1 MDYCTLEEVREELV
15 KRGITQTDD
24 DAITERLP
32 RVKALIDT
40 HCGHSFD
47 AEAISDEIRSGEQ
60 VVIGRDGFARI
71 TVAKAKCRSVSA
83 VALSDDLQ
91 TWHTLNVARS
101 VITDDY
107 VIMIANTAAVS
118 RGGALFARVSYAGG
132 YEPLPEDLRHVACRW
147 SAFLYHQRSAPFEVQ
162 AFQDLGQLS
171 VPTSVPADIK
181 RALAHYRRVRP

>member
-15 KRGITQTDD
+15 KRGVTQADD
-24 DAITERLP
+24 EAIMERLP
-32 RVKALIDT
+32 RVKALIDA

-47 AEAISDEIRSGEQ
+47 AETISDEIRSGEQ
-60 VVIGRDGFARI
+60 VVIARDGFARI
-71 TVAKAKCRSVSA
+71 SVSKARCRVVTA
-83 VALSDDLQ
+83 VAVSDDLQ
-91 TWHTLNVARS
+91 TWHALNVARS
-101 VITDDY
+101 VVADNY
-107 VIMIANTAAVS
+107 VIMIANTAPVS
-118 RGGALFARVSYAGG
+118 RGGALFARVSYVGG

-181 RALAHYRRVRP
+181 RALASYKRVRP

>member
-47 AEAISDEIRSGEQ
+47 AEVISDEIRSGEQ

-162 AFQDLGQLS
+162 SFPDLGQMS